1 MLNIQFILI
10 LELEKMRNVSNKKD
24 ELRLWL
30 MFIDNPENEEVQRA
44 MEENKLLKQAMEE
57 YEYLRGDEMFWRIVE
72 LREKNLRDEIS
83 AKENAREEGERNKQV
98 SIAKRLLKQKFSI
111 EEVSDITELTN
122 EEVQKI
128 KDELNKK

>member
-1 MLNIQFILI
+1 
-10 LELEKMRNVSNKKD
+10 MRNVSNKKD